1 MTALAE
7 LLAAAN
13 TVPAKPA
20 HMHATD
26 RAHGTDTA
34 TADPLS
40 RRPP

>member
-26 RAHGTDTA
+26 TA